1 MWNQFNIKT
10 FPAETIVYRD
20 GVFASELSTIK
31 NGVIDKNYD
40 LPIHI
45 IYVGELSGENKLNLD
60 LRAANQKVFVSVNLK
75 NKKPAFLNFLIK
87 NAGKNSEIR
96 GHVIIENGDMFNL
109 NINAKHIATD
119 TTILINTKLVA
130 DKNSVTK
137 LSGAAEI
144 EKNATGAA
152 EIEKNAT
159 GAVSDISFAALAHKT
174 AKITFIPMQRINSV
188 PKSAE
193 HGAAIFHP
201 SAPQIQFLRASGLS
215 GAEANIAMRDAF
227 INDLPLF

>member
-20 GVFASELSTIK
+20 GVFVPELSTIN

-45 IYVGELSGENKLNLD
+45 IYVGELSGQNELNIE
-60 LRAANQKVFVSVNLK
+60 LRVAHQKVFVSVNLK
-75 NKKPAFLNFLIK
+75 NKKPAFLNFFIK
-87 NAGKNSEIR
+87 NIGEHSEIR
-96 GHVIIENGDMFNL
+96 GHVIIENSDTFNL
-109 NINAKHIATD
+109 NINAKHLAPN
-119 TTILINTKLVA
+119 TTILINTKIVA
-130 DKNSVTK
+130 NKNSVTK

-144 EKNATGAA
+144 ERNATSA
-152 EIEKNAT
+152 I
-159 GAVSDISFAALAHKT
+159 SDISFSALSDKT
-174 AKITFIPMQRINSV
+174 AKITFMPMQRINAI

-201 SAPQIQFLRASGLS
+201 TKPQIEFLRSAGLS
-215 GAEANIAMRDAF
+215 RAEADVAMRDAF
-227 INDLPLF
+227 MNDLPLF

>member
-144 EKNATGAA
+144 EKNATGA
-152 EIEKNAT
+152 
-159 GAVSDISFAALAHKT
+159 VSDISFAALAHKT